1 MKTITRLLSV
11 FLLSFILMGCEGL
24 GMYVIG
30 VASTASADYV
40 TDNYI
45 KSQDPEIGT
54 IFQLK
59 NGKWMTNKGIILMD
73 DDPRIPHLES
83 GDGSLTKEIIMETW

>member
-1 MKTITRLLSV
+1 MKIITRLLSV

-30 VASTASADYV
+30 VASTASADNV
-40 TDNYI
+40 TDTYI
-45 KSQDPEIGT
+45 NPQDPEIGT

-59 NGKWMTNKGIILMD
+59 SCRWITNKGIILSD

-83 GDGSLTKEIIMETW
+83 GDGSLTKEIIMEPW

>member
-1 MKTITRLLSV
+1 MKIITRLLSV

-40 TDNYI
+40 TDTYI
-45 KSQDPEIGT
+45 NPQDPEIGT

-59 NGKWMTNKGIILMD
+59 NGKWMTNKGIILSE
-73 DDPRIPHLES
+73 DDPRIPHLEND
-83 GDGSLTKEIIMETW
+83 DGSLTNEIIMEPW